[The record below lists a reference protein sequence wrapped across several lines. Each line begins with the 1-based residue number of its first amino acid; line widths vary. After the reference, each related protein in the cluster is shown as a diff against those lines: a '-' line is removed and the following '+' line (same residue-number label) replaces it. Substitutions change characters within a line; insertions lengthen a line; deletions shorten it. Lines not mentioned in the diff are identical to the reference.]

1 MKNLFITVIAAC
13 SVLFANAQSL
23 KTPQSSTTQTIKQN
37 FGLSSIELTYS
48 RPGIKG
54 RKVFGS
60 LVPFETVWRTGA
72 NTANN
77 LTFADT
83 VFINGIKIK
92 PGSYGLVSIPHE
104 KSWTLIVTKQ
114 LNVTS
119 PEAYKK
125 DQDVVRV
132 EAKTKAMAESMET
145 FTMQFANVKNGSCEL
160 QIMWDKTAVSLP
172 ITANTEDA
180 MKAQIA
186 QLLSKDNRPF
196 YNSAMYY
203 MSNDLDLN
211 QALAWFDKAVEL
223 EPNLLRN
230 HYQRANL
237 LVKMGKK
244 EEAKTAAKKGIAL
257 AKVQKDDNFL
267 KLNET
272 LLAELNK

>member
-1 MKNLFITVIAAC
+1 MKNLLITFICAFLM
-13 SVLFANAQSL
+13 LFADAQPL
-23 KTPQSSTTQTIKQN
+23 RTPQLSTTQTIKQN

-54 RKVFGS
+54 RKIFGS

-83 VFINGIKIK
+83 VYINGTKIN
-92 PGSYGLVSIPHE
+92 PGSYGLVSIPNE

-119 PEAYKK
+119 PGAYKK

-132 EAKTKAMAESMET
+132 EAKTKELTESMET
-145 FTMQFANVKNGSCEL
+145 FTMQFANVKNGSCDL

-172 ITANTEDA
+172 ITANTQEA

-186 QLLSKDNRPF
+186 QLLSKDNRPY
-196 YNSAMYY
+196 YNSALYY
-203 MSNDLDLN
+203 MNNDLDLN
-211 QALAWFDKAVEL
+211 QALAWLDKAVEL

-244 EEAKTAAKKGIAL
+244 EEAKTAAKKGIEL
-257 AKVQKDDNFL
+257 AKAQKDNNFL

-272 LLAELNK
+272 LLAEINK

>member
-1 MKNLFITVIAAC
+1 MKNLMITAIAAC
-13 SVLFANAQSL
+13 SVLFANAQPL
-23 KTPQSSTTQTIKQN
+23 KTPQISTTQTIKQN
-37 FGLSSIELTYS
+37 FGLSSIEITYS
-48 RPGIKG
+48 RPGVKG

-119 PEAYKK
+119 PDAYKK

-186 QLLSKDNRPF
+186 QLLSKDNRPY

-203 MSNDLDLN
+203 MSNDLDLT

-244 EEAKTAAKKGIAL
+244 DEAKTAAKKGIAL

>member
-1 MKNLFITVIAAC
+1 MKNLLITFICAFLM
-13 SVLFANAQSL
+13 LFADAQPL
-23 KTPQSSTTQTIKQN
+23 RTPQLSTTQTIKQN

-54 RKVFGS
+54 RKIFGS
-60 LVPFETVWRTGA
+60 LVPFEAVWRTGA

-83 VFINGIKIK
+83 VYINGTKIN

-119 PEAYKK
+119 PGAYKK

-132 EAKTKAMAESMET
+132 EAKTKELTESMET
-145 FTMQFANVKNGSCEL
+145 FTMQFANVKNGSCDL

-172 ITANTEDA
+172 ITANTQEA

-186 QLLSKDNRPF
+186 QLLSKDNRPY
-196 YNSAMYY
+196 YNSALYY
-203 MSNDLDLN
+203 MNNDLDLN
-211 QALAWFDKAVEL
+211 QALAWLDKAVEL

-244 EEAKTAAKKGIAL
+244 EEAKTAAKKGIEL
-257 AKVQKDDNFL
+257 AKAQKDNNFL

-272 LLAELNK
+272 LLAEINK

>member
-1 MKNLFITVIAAC
+1 MKSLSITCICAFLVLAAV
-13 SVLFANAQSL
+13 SQPL
-23 KTPQSSTTQTIKQN
+23 KTPQLSTTQTIKQN

-48 RPGIKG
+48 RPGMKG
-54 RKVFGS
+54 RKIFGS
-60 LVPFETVWRTGA
+60 LVPFENVWRTGA

-83 VFINGIKIK
+83 VFINGTKIK

-132 EAKTKAMAESMET
+132 EAKTKALAESMET
-145 FTMQFANVKNGSCEL
+145 FTMQFANVKNSSCEL

-172 ITANTEDA
+172 ITANTEEA

-186 QLLSKDNRPF
+186 QLLSKDNRPY
-196 YNSAMYY
+196 YNSALYY
-203 MSNDLDLN
+203 INNDLDLN

-244 EEAKTAAKKGIAL
+244 EEAKTAAKKGIEMAR
-257 AKVQKDDNFL
+257 AQKNDNFL

-272 LLAELNK
+272 LLADLNK

>member
-1 MKNLFITVIAAC
+1 MKNLMITAIAAC
-13 SVLFANAQSL
+13 SVLFANAQPL
-23 KTPQSSTTQTIKQN
+23 KTPQLSTTQTIKQN

-54 RKVFGS
+54 RKIFGS

-186 QLLSKDNRPF
+186 QLLSKDNRPY

-203 MSNDLDLN
+203 MSNDLDLT

-244 EEAKTAAKKGIAL
+244 DEAKTAAKKGIAL

>member
-1 MKNLFITVIAAC
+1 MKNLMITAIAAC
-13 SVLFANAQSL
+13 SVLFANAQPL
-23 KTPQSSTTQTIKQN
+23 KTPQISTTQTIKQN
-37 FGLSSIELTYS
+37 FGLSSIEITYS
-48 RPGIKG
+48 RPGVKG

-119 PEAYKK
+119 PDAYKK

-244 EEAKTAAKKGIAL
+244 DEAKTAAKKGIAL

>member
-119 PEAYKK
+119 PDAYKK

-244 EEAKTAAKKGIAL
+244 DEAKTAAKKGIAL